1 MLQRPTWNNLPN
13 VILFSQIAFVKDR
26 FIEEECKLLFSL
38 IEISETP
45 KTGSC
50 AVTID
55 TENAFDSMRPKCG
68 FGNGV
73 IKCIE
78 LLLGRLESY
87 VINAGITTAHVKE
100 RTDASQGDTVSTTLF
115 ILCL

>member
-1 MLQRPTWNNLPN
+1 
-13 VILFSQIAFVKDR
+13 
-26 FIEEECKLLFSL
+26 
-38 IEISETP
+38 
-45 KTGSC
+45 
-50 AVTID
+50 
-55 TENAFDSMRPKCG
+55 MRPKCG

-73 IKCIE
+73 TKCIE

-115 ILCL
+115 IPCL